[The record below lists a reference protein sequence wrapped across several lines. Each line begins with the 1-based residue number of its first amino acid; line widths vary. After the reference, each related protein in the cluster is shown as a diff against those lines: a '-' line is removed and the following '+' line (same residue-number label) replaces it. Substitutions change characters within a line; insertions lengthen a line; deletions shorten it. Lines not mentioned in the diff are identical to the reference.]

1 MTNKFFSNDELSALA
16 YEANQMVSA
25 GYEDEAQM
33 IRRQPT
39 FTAWIAATAATVV
52 ASLSAALVTH
62 DLPAAMAYEAKQAA
76 AAGYQFGT
84 IQERS
89 DLRCF
94 NNRAEAIHSGAA
106 AIIAWDKKLRTQNA
120 KCSITVRSIH
130 SFNAR

>member
-16 YEANQMVSA
+16 YEANQIAAA

-39 FTAWIAATAATVV
+39 FTAWIAATAATIVT
-52 ASLSAALVTH
+52 SLSAALVPH
-62 DLPAAMAYEAKQAA
+62 DLPAALAYEANQTAS
-76 AAGYQFGT
+76 AGYLFET
-84 IQERS
+84 LQERS
-89 DLRCF
+89 VPRCF

-120 KCSITVRSIH
+120 SRSATVRTIH
-130 SFNAR
+130 SYNAR